1 MNDTCCSPSSAC
13 ASTQA
18 AAAAPN
24 VGATESLQKPRF
36 NIDRKEDAF
45 VIRVEM
51 PGVPKAGVKVEYH
64 DEVLTVRGERSAPA
78 PADWKPVH
86 QELSNLNYQL
96 RLKVN
101 TPVDDGQLSASLEDG
116 VLTLTLPVKAAAL
129 PRQISVN

>member
-1 MNDTCCSPSSAC
+1 MNSTSCPSSTS

-18 AAAAPN
+18 APSN

-36 NIDRKEDAF
+36 NIDRKDDAF

-64 DEVLTVRGERSAPA
+64 EEVLTVRGERSAPV
-78 PADWKPVH
+78 PADWKPLH

-101 TPVDDGQLSASLEDG
+101 SPVDDGKLSASLEDG

>member
-1 MNDTCCSPSSAC
+1 MNSTCCPSSAS

-18 AAAAPN
+18 APSN

-36 NIDRKEDAF
+36 NIDRKDDAF

-64 DEVLTVRGERSAPA
+64 EEVLTVRGERSAPA
-78 PADWKPVH
+78 PADWKPLH
-86 QELSNLNYQL
+86 QELSNLNYEL

-101 TPVDDGQLSASLEDG
+101 SPVDDGKLSASLEDG

>member
-1 MNDTCCSPSSAC
+1 MNSTCCPSSTS

-18 AAAAPN
+18 APSN

-36 NIDRKEDAF
+36 NIDRKDDAF

-64 DEVLTVRGERSAPA
+64 EEVLTVRGERSAPA
-78 PADWKPVH
+78 PADWKPLH
-86 QELSNLNYQL
+86 QELSNLNYEL

-101 TPVDDGQLSASLEDG
+101 SPVDDGKLSASLEDG

>member
-1 MNDTCCSPSSAC
+1 MNDTCCSTSAC

-18 AAAAPN
+18 AAPN
-24 VGATESLQKPRF
+24 VGVTENLQKPRF
-36 NIDRKEDAF
+36 NIDRKDDAF

-64 DEVLTVRGERSAPA
+64 EEVLTVRGERSAPA

-86 QELSNLNYQL
+86 QELSTLNYQL
-96 RLKVN
+96 KLKVN
-101 TPVDDGQLSASLEDG
+101 TPVEDGKLAASLEDG